1 VVDPLVEYYEGVK
14 GLIRGRCGDGVVL
27 ILSPPLTW
35 ADKLVDELAKEL
47 GKDRVRHYIIGSRSG
62 REEAKSLTDII
73 KRIKNPVK
81 ESKPLVGILKRIR
94 DSIRRG
100 EGLVIDEELMSELR
114 DLLGDELVGGVKPDC
129 IIPYYISWEEARRY
143 ASDENVDEKV
153 RKALMLI
160 INGFEGRGRRITWF
174 GLDYVPEELVEEVKS
189 AKSED
194 VEGWI
199 KAYLSIVSKLNLDG
213 GVSYEVKN
221 VFKRFIEPI
230 KASLTTIGKVMHV
243 VPEFY
248 TRISTLIVAVALSLI
263 DSLTKDE
270 KFAFRGIIDAVTR
283 LKALR
288 SGGDLNTLGKLIAYK
303 LAVDMGVS
311 YEVVHNVLIGF
322 AGLADD
328 VLGVIEERLDINLIK
343 SQSIEGAFR
352 VYDKGGFES
361 NAEAHPGISIRG
373 NELLIRG
380 SVIGGS
386 ALETY
391 RVVTTRGFN
400 DLRNEV
406 LKRLDNEGVV
416 VLVGPR
422 GIGKTTL
429 ATYATWTLF
438 KEGKLRF
445 MTNVKS
451 LPEEKGTE
459 FTDFIGYY
467 LGNKYD
473 DKYGNLLVVYDPS
486 TTKTYSR
493 ADKKTEVPK
502 GISNTIDTLLK
513 SIAEDEKVRGR
524 VRLLVVLP
532 TDIHQALPQD
542 LKDRLGKYV
551 LDLEE
556 KGFLRDPEFLAA
568 VVMEYARGCSI
579 DYGEARALADEIL
592 GRFSEGYTL
601 IARLTGTLI
610 ASRYECRV
618 DDVKR
623 IIEESRGDAHYFI
636 LRYINALFKVHKD
649 PSIAETLVEVF
660 ALRKPLINE
669 VGPGAP
675 ILTPGIIGLIG
686 EEKKAKTLYGAEGRE
701 LRSWLTYKQH
711 DLIED
716 SIEKLLKCIANEV
729 EECKKLDTALE
740 PWRLKTVR
748 ESLRKVSEE
757 VKDVRSA
764 IDYFT
769 NNYGEKLIDAL
780 REDYSNCWRRAA
792 LIIGHALAGYDSVPS
807 PEDLPSDVVESLGDA
822 LNECKIASNLSIDD
836 YLLVDNKI
844 PPLIMNLVLN
854 NTRILTEA
862 LYDNIIIKTKIK
874 IITHTYA
881 LAEAFV
887 DKYNE
892 AVADVNRI
900 LKIARK
906 RGIYGAEMFYGLG
919 LSSIIAKAAGSV
931 KPGDADA
938 ALHIAPFTIQRVAS
952 TDLIKSVLGALEPLR
967 GKAPL
972 GYLKLLVSALSIEN
986 LDSDTVKYIFYELN
1000 EILDDYGD
1008 VVKEHAWSLVHAIIA
1023 YADLLWVYRSYFEDE
1038 VKGMVARVADLL
1050 NELNKFKTS
1059 LGVIAWA
1066 YALAPA
1072 LEYEDIM
1079 KLMMETL
1086 RINEV
1091 DKVIDKASEILEELG
1106 RLRKKVKELIRDEE
1120 FMGYIES
1127 KSVKADEEAVK
1138 KEILEAASAL
1148 KHALAI
1154 YRLNNDELKKAA
1166 KLFNETAK
1174 EIKEIAYENYLIN
1187 SGWALRVEAIKGS
1200 LVGDE
1205 LVKLVDGFRQL
1216 YEEAFNKERFSM
1228 PTARYLSIA
1237 SGTLGNYLVS
1247 LALAGDYETISKLL
1261 EKHLWV
1267 LNAYGL
1273 ASVLTRLMLNA
1284 LLRPR
1289 GELNSELKGKL
1300 GVNPEELINAFG
1312 PHMHSEFLPALR
1324 VALGITKPDMYAISV
1339 AMNDNAA
1346 VVQLRGQLINAFQ
1359 GLLSKKLGLL
1369 KELGADV
1376 DELFNEFK
1384 GLVNG
1389 LDGKSLAQLIAP
1401 RGSMALLALM
1411 LRALINGDEE
1421 LAKAHAL
1428 YGAVYATEKLP
1439 ARLFL
1444 EAYRACCDPNND
1456 EFRRAI
1462 ARLFFYHI

>member
-1 VVDPLVEYYEGVK
+1 VVNPLVEYYEGVK
-14 GLIRGRCGDGVVL
+14 GLIRGRCGDGAVL

-35 ADKLVDELAKEL
+35 ADKLANELAKEL
-47 GKDRVRHYIIGSRSG
+47 GKDKVRHYIIGSEGG

-143 ASDENVDEKV
+143 ASDENVDEGVKN
-153 RKALMLI
+153 ALMLI
-160 INGFEGRGRRITWF
+160 INGFESEGRRITWF

-199 KAYLSIVSKLNLDG
+199 DAYLHIISKLNLDG

-230 KASLTTIGKVMHV
+230 KASLPAIGKVMHV

-263 DSLTKDE
+263 DSSTKDE
-270 KFAFRGIIDAVTR
+270 KFAFRDIIDAVTR

-288 SGGDLNTLGKLIAYK
+288 RGGDLNTLGKLIAHK
-303 LAVDMGVS
+303 LAVDMGIP
-311 YEVVHNVLIGF
+311 YEVVHNVLVGF

-328 VLGVIEERLDINLIK
+328 ALRVIEERLDINLIK
-343 SQSIEGAFR
+343 SQSVEGAFK

-400 DLRNEV
+400 DLRDEV
-406 LKRLDNEGVV
+406 LKRLDDEGVV

-467 LGNKYD
+467 LDNKYD
-473 DKYGNLLVVYDPS
+473 NKYGYLLVVYDPS
-486 TTKTYSR
+486 TTKTYSL

-513 SIAEDEKVRGR
+513 SIAEDERVRGR

-556 KGFLRDPEFLAA
+556 KGFLKDPEFLAA
-568 VVMEYARGCSI
+568 VVMEYARGCRI

-592 GRFSEGYTL
+592 NGFSEGYTL
-601 IARLTGTLI
+601 IARLAGTLI
-610 ASRYECRV
+610 ASEDYKCRI
-618 DDVKR
+618 DDVER

-675 ILTPGIIGLIG
+675 ILTPGIVGLIG

-862 LYDNIIIKTKIK
+862 LYDNIITKIKIK
-874 IITHTYA
+874 IITYTRA
-881 LAEAFV
+881 LAEAFI

-967 GKAPL
+967 DKAPL
-972 GYLKLLVSALSIEN
+972 GYLKLLVPASSIEN
-986 LDSDTVKYIFYELN
+986 LDSGTVRYIFDKLN
-1000 EILDDYGD
+1000 YVLNIYGN
-1008 VVKEHAWSLVHAIIA
+1008 VVKGHAWSLVHAITA
-1023 YADLLWVYRSYFEDE
+1023 YAYLLRMHLVYFNREE
-1038 VKGMVARVADLL
+1038 VEVVVRKIADLL
-1050 NELNKFKTS
+1050 NELCKFKSS
-1059 LGVIAWA
+1059 LGVVAWA

-1091 DKVIDKASEILEELG
+1091 DKVIDKASEVAKELG

-1120 FMGYIES
+1120 FMGYVES

-1138 KEILEAASAL
+1138 KEILEASSAL

-1154 YRLNNDELKKAA
+1154 YRLNNDELEEAA

-1174 EIKEIAYENYLIN
+1174 EDREIAYENYLIN
-1187 SGWALRVEAIKGS
+1187 SGWALRVEAIKDP
-1200 LVGDE
+1200 LAGD
-1205 LVKLVDGFRQL
+1205 KLVDGFRQL

-1228 PTARYLSIA
+1228 PTAWYLSIA

-1247 LALAGDYETISKLL
+1247 LALTGDHETISKLL

-1267 LNAYGL
+1267 LNANERF
-1273 ASVLTRLMLNA
+1273 SVLTRLTLNA

-1289 GELNSELKGKL
+1289 GGLSGELKGRL
-1300 GVNPEELINAFG
+1300 SVNPGELIDTFG
-1312 PHMHSEFLPALR
+1312 SDMHIESLPALR

-1339 AMNDNAA
+1339 AMNYDAA
-1346 VVQLRGQLINAFQ
+1346 VVQLRGWLIDAFR

-1369 KELGADV
+1369 KELGADA
-1376 DELFNEFK
+1376 DAMLNEFR
-1384 GLVNG
+1384 GLVDG

-1411 LRALINGDEE
+1411 LRALINGDEK

-1428 YGAVYATEKLP
+1428 IGTVNVGGKLP
-1439 ARLFL
+1439 TRLFL
-1444 EAYRACCDPNND
+1444 ETYRACCDLGS
-1456 EFRRAI
+1456 EGFRFAI
-1462 ARLFFYHI
+1462 AKLFFLHI

>member
-1 VVDPLVEYYEGVK
+1 
-14 GLIRGRCGDGVVL
+14 
-27 ILSPPLTW
+27 
-35 ADKLVDELAKEL
+35 
-47 GKDRVRHYIIGSRSG
+47 
-62 REEAKSLTDII
+62 
-73 KRIKNPVK
+73 
-81 ESKPLVGILKRIR
+81 
-94 DSIRRG
+94 
-100 EGLVIDEELMSELR
+100 
-114 DLLGDELVGGVKPDC
+114 
-129 IIPYYISWEEARRY
+129 
-143 ASDENVDEKV
+143 
-153 RKALMLI
+153 
-160 INGFEGRGRRITWF
+160 
-174 GLDYVPEELVEEVKS
+174 
-189 AKSED
+189 
-194 VEGWI
+194 
-199 KAYLSIVSKLNLDG
+199 
-213 GVSYEVKN
+213 
-221 VFKRFIEPI
+221 
-230 KASLTTIGKVMHV
+230 MHV

-303 LAVDMGVS
+303 LAVDMGIP
-311 YEVVHNVLIGF
+311 YEVVHNVLVGF

-343 SQSIEGAFR
+343 SQSVEGAFK

-391 RVVTTRGFN
+391 RVVTTKGFN
-400 DLRNEV
+400 DLRDEV
-406 LKRLDNEGVV
+406 LKRLDDEGVV

-429 ATYATWTLF
+429 ATYTTWTLF

-467 LGNKYD
+467 LDNKYD

-524 VRLLVVLP
+524 VRLLIVLP
-532 TDIHQALPQD
+532 TDIYQALPQD

-556 KGFLRDPEFLAA
+556 RGFLRDPEFLAA

-579 DYGEARALADEIL
+579 DYDEAKELADEIL

-862 LYDNIIIKTKIK
+862 LYDNIITKIKIK
-874 IITHTYA
+874 IITYTRA

-887 DKYNE
+887 DKYDE
-892 AVADVNRI
+892 AVAEVRRV
-900 LKIARK
+900 LGIARG
-906 RGIYGAEMFYGLG
+906 RGGFHPAEAFYGLG
-919 LSSIIAKAAGSV
+919 LASIIANAAKLS
-931 KPGDADA
+931 KPVRPSDAGA
-938 ALHIAPFTIQRVAS
+938 ALHIASFTIQHVAS
-952 TDLIKSVLGALEPLR
+952 PHLIMPILRALEPLR
-967 GKAPL
+967 AEAPL
-972 GYLKLLVSALSIEN
+972 GYIEPLASASGMEN
-986 LDSDTVKYIFYELN
+986 LDSGTVRYIFRELN
-1000 EILDDYGD
+1000 EIYGD
-1008 VVKEHAWSLVHAIIA
+1008 VVKGYAPSLVKAIDA
-1023 YADLLWVYRSYFEDE
+1023 YANLLDSHLGYFSDEE
-1038 VKGMVARVADLL
+1038 VKDMVRKIADLL
-1050 NELNKFKTS
+1050 NELGKLSPS
-1059 LGVIAWA
+1059 LGIIAWA
-1066 YALAPA
+1066 TALSPA
-1072 LEYEDIM
+1072 LRHGNVREV
-1079 KLMMETL
+1079 MEKAL
-1086 RINEV
+1086 GINVVDKANEV
-1091 DKVIDKASEILEELG
+1091 LEKLSK
-1106 RLRKKVKELIRDEE
+1106 LRRKVKGLMRDEV
-1120 FMGYIES
+1120 FMSYTRF
-1127 KSVKADEEAVK
+1127 KYVKADEETVR
-1138 KEILEAASAL
+1138 KEIFMIASHL
-1148 KHALAI
+1148 KHGLAQ
-1154 YRLNNDELKKAA
+1154 YRLNNDELDKAED
-1166 KLFNETAK
+1166 LFKDAAEEYR
-1174 EIKEIAYENYLIN
+1174 EIGVYENYL
-1187 SGWALRVEAIKGS
+1187 SDRSWVLRTEAIKSS
-1200 LVGDE
+1200 LVGDD
-1205 LVKLVDGFRQL
+1205 LVKLVNGFRQL
-1216 YEEAFNKERFSM
+1216 YEETFKEHFM
-1228 PTARYLSIA
+1228 PTAWYLNNA
-1237 SGTLGNYLVS
+1237 SHVLGEYLVS
-1247 LALAGDYETISKLL
+1247 LALINDVEEIRKLL
-1261 EKHLWV
+1261 EEHWRV
-1267 LNAYGL
+1267 LNADEQ

-1289 GELNSELKGKL
+1289 VELSSELKDKL
-1300 GVNPEELINAFG
+1300 SVEPKELIDIFK
-1312 PHMHSEFLPALR
+1312 PHIHSVFLPALM
-1324 VALGITKPDMYAISV
+1324 VAFGVIKPEDGIKLCEGEVFINVCTDFV
-1339 AMNDNAA
+1339 LAA
-1346 VVQLRGQLINAFQ
+1346 KGNSATVEQLRERVINAFNNSLK
-1359 GLLSKKLGLL
+1359 GLSFDAKPLF
-1369 KELGADV
+1369 
-1376 DELFNEFK
+1376 DELK
-1384 GLVNG
+1384 GLVNE
-1389 LDGKSLAQLIAP
+1389 LDGKSLAQLNPTTTSTAQ
-1401 RGSMALLALM
+1401 LALM
-1411 LRALINGDEE
+1411 LHALVNGNEK

-1428 YGAVYATEKLP
+1428 IGTVGAIYATNKLFT
-1439 ARLFL
+1439 RLFP
-1444 EAYRACCDPNND
+1444 EAYGACCDLGKD
-1456 EFRRAI
+1456 EFRRVI
-1462 ARLFFYHI
+1462 AKLFFYHV